1 MSGTRQFYLIV
12 FTCIWSLTS
21 VSRLMAQGSDI
32 IGSTSAEEVRAEHRI
47 FDIYT
52 KRYEPDSSAISY
64 LSEIKFPVYISV
76 IFGTWCHDTKKHLPS
91 FFKIIEEAS
100 NPNIGVAY
108 TGISKDKS
116 QPEGTYERF
125 NLTNTPTFIIYYEEK
140 EIGRIVEQ
148 PDLRLEE
155 ELVEIIRSG
164 LQTDR

>member
-1 MSGTRQFYLIV
+1 MSGSRPFYFILFAFIWVLNSGSLI
-12 FTCIWSLTS
+12 L
-21 VSRLMAQGSDI
+21 AQGEDI
-32 IGSTSAEEVRAEHRI
+32 IGTTSAEEVRTEHRI

-52 KRYEPDSSAISY
+52 KRYQPDSTAVLY
-64 LSEIKFPVYISV
+64 LSEIKNPIDISI

-100 NPNIGVAY
+100 NPNLTVSYI
-108 TGISKDKS
+108 GISRDKK

>member
-1 MSGTRQFYLIV
+1 MP
-12 FTCIWSLTS
+12 
-21 VSRLMAQGSDI
+21 VSRLLYFIILVSIWGFLSRPEILAQGQDI
-32 IGSTSAEEVRAEHRI
+32 IGSTSSEEIRTEHRI

-52 KRYEPDSSAISY
+52 KRYEPDSSSISY
-64 LSEIKFPVYISV
+64 LSEIKYPLQISV

-100 NPNIGVAY
+100 NPNIQVNY
-108 TGISKDKS
+108 TGISRDKS

-125 NLTNTPTFIIYYEEK
+125 NLTNTPTFIIYYAEK

-164 LQTDR
+164 LLTDR